1 MISTA
6 RATTA
11 SGRRYMTQ
19 LCKHWGHKY
28 EVAFDETSG
37 RIALPVGPLTMA
49 ADETGL
55 TLTLDA
61 SPESLDR
68 IEGVVTEHLNRFAFR
83 EPFAL
88 DWVRAE

>member
-6 RATTA
+6 RAETA
-11 SGRRYMTQ
+11 SGRRYMIQ
-19 LCKHWGHKY
+19 LCKHWGHKF
-28 EVAFDETSG
+28 EVAFDDANGSV
-37 RIALPVGPLTMA
+37 ALPAGPLTLA

-61 SPESLDR
+61 PPESLDR
-68 IEGVVTEHLNRFAFR
+68 MEGVVTEHLNRFAFR

-88 DWVRAE
+88 AWSRS